1 MELSK
6 FVLGVYEENSYL
18 ISDEST
24 AEAIIIDPGENPA
37 PILEM
42 VKSQNL
48 KVKYILN
55 THAHIDHVLGVEEVK
70 RSTGAPFYLN
80 NEDLQLL
87 EGIPSQA
94 KMIGLDGE
102 FPVPEVDGDLLEG
115 DVFEV
120 GSVSLKVL
128 STPGHSPGSVTFVT
142 DGAAFVGDA
151 LFAGSVGRVDLPG
164 GSWKILQASLLG
176 KICKLDR
183 DTKVYSGHGPD
194 TTIGEEIDSNPFLR
208 EGMIL

>member
-1 MELSK
+1 MELRK

-18 ISDEST
+18 VSDGS
-24 AEAIIIDPGENPA
+24 ADEAIIIDPGENPA

-42 VKSQNL
+42 VRSQNL
-48 KVKYILN
+48 NVKYILN

-80 NEDLQLL
+80 NEDSQLL
-87 EGIPSQA
+87 EGIPTQA

-102 FPVPEVDGDLLEG
+102 FQVPRVDGDLNEG

-128 STPGHSPGSVTFVT
+128 LTPGHSPGSVSFVT
-142 DGAAFVGDA
+142 EGAAFVGDA

-164 GSWKILQASLLG
+164 GSWEILQASLLE
-176 KICKLDR
+176 KLCKLDR

-208 EGMIL
+208 EGANL

>member
-18 ISDEST
+18 ISDGST
-24 AEAIIIDPGENPA
+24 GEAIIIDPGENPA
-37 PILEM
+37 PILET

-48 KVKYILN
+48 NVKYILN

-80 NEDLQLL
+80 NEDFQLL
-87 EGIPSQA
+87 EGIPTQA
-94 KMIGLDGE
+94 KMMGLDGE
-102 FPVPEVDGDLLEG
+102 FQVPTVDGDLNEG
-115 DVFEV
+115 DVFEA
-120 GSVSLKVL
+120 GSVSLKVIL
-128 STPGHSPGSVTFVT
+128 TPGHSPGSVTFVT

-164 GSWKILQASLLG
+164 GSWDVLRASLLG

-194 TTIGEEIDSNPFLR
+194 TTVGEEIDSNPFLR
-208 EGMIL
+208 EGVNL